1 MTPKERIYAI
11 LNGNSYDRPA
21 VTPIFMAWAGNFIGR
36 SYRDYYLDGDVLAQA
51 QLAVTRAFN
60 IDQISAIS
68 DPWREASA
76 YGMEFEYPPEGVG
89 RPKDVFLKTRQ
100 DIPCL
105 KPFDIENAERTKQ
118 RIESVHKMA
127 SEIGQT
133 HSVLGWV
140 EGPLAEY
147 GDLRGVENAMLDLI
161 DRPDLFLKAGNI
173 IIQNAITFAVAQV
186 KAGADMVGVGDS
198 AASLI
203 APKMYAELVLPLEQ
217 KLIAAVHEA
226 GAAAKLHVCGD
237 ITNIVQHMAQS
248 GTNIIDVD
256 WMVPLK
262 MARELAGPEITLCGN
277 LNPAGVLFDGSSEE
291 VADAARQCLKDAP
304 DKFILMPGCEVPPAT
319 PEENIRAFCPC
330 DGCLIREELK
340 C

>member
-11 LNGNSYDRPA
+11 LQGNSYDRPA

-89 RPKDVFLKTRQ
+89 RPKDVFLKSRE
-100 DIPCL
+100 DIPRL
-105 KPFDIENAERTKQ
+105 RPFDIENAERTKQ

-161 DRPDLFLKAGNI
+161 DRPDLFLEAGNI
-173 IIQNAITFAVAQV
+173 IVQNAITFAVAQV
-186 KAGADMVGVGDS
+186 KAAEQSAVCRRLQRTGLGLAAGADDCCRGVIDHQ
-198 AASLI
+198 LR
-203 APKMYAELVLPLEQ
+203 LVL
-217 KLIAAVHEA
+217 AAV
-226 GAAAKLHVCGD
+226 
-237 ITNIVQHMAQS
+237 
-248 GTNIIDVD
+248 IDVFD
-256 WMVPLK
+256 RGEALGRLDLSLV
-262 MARELAGPEITLCGN
+262 ADE
-277 LNPAGVLFDGSSEE
+277 NPAVVL
-291 VADAARQCLKDAP
+291 
-304 DKFILMPGCEVPPAT
+304 
-319 PEENIRAFCPC
+319 
-330 DGCLIREELK
+330 
-340 C
+340 